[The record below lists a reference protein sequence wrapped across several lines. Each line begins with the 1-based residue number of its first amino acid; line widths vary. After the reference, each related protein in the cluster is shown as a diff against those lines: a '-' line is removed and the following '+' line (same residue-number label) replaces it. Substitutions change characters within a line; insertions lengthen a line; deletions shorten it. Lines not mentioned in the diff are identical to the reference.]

1 MFRGI
6 QFIRPDTRIDFMRPR
21 RVFFALSAVMLVGSI
36 LLVALKGLNFGI
48 DFAGGILMEVRT
60 EAPADLAEM
69 RSKLSD
75 LGLGEVSLQEFGG
88 PRDVLIRL
96 QRQEGDEAA
105 QVRAIEV
112 VKETLGENVEYR
124 RTEFVGPTVG
134 AELVRDAVIAIELA
148 MIGIMIYIWFR
159 FEWQFAINAIIALFH
174 DVITTV
180 GLYSLLGLEFNLTSV
195 AAILTVAGYSIND
208 TVVVYDRVRE
218 ELRRYKTMPLP
229 DLINLAVNKTLSRT
243 IMTGGSVL
251 LVLIVLYF
259 FGGETLSGFSLA
271 LIWGVLIGT
280 YSTICV
286 AGPML
291 IFFHLRRRGDTAPA
305 KATGAAAAD
314 SPGPGD

>member
-21 RVFFALSAVMLVGSI
+21 RISI
-36 LLVALKGLNFGI
+36 LLSLILIIGSLALVAFKGLNFGI
-48 DFAGGILMEVRT
+48 DFDGGILIEVRAP
-60 EAPADLAEM
+60 EAANLTEM
-69 RSKLSD
+69 RD
-75 LGLGEVSLQEFGG
+75 ALGGLDVGEVALQEFGS
-88 PRDVLIRL
+88 PSDVLIRI

-105 QVRAIEV
+105 QARAIAQ
-112 VKETLGENVEYR
+112 VKEALGDGYEYR

-134 AELVRDAVIAIELA
+134 AELVRDAITAIVLA
-148 MIGIMIYIWFR
+148 IIGIMIYIWFR

-180 GLYSLLGLEFNLTSV
+180 GLFALLGLEFNLTSV
-195 AAILTVAGYSIND
+195 AAVLTVAGYSIND

-229 DLINLAVNKTLSRT
+229 DLINLAVNRTLSRT

-259 FGGETLSGFSLA
+259 YGGDVLGGFSLA
-271 LIWGVLIGT
+271 LIWGVLVGT
-280 YSTICV
+280 YSTIFI
-286 AGPML
+286 AAPML
-291 IFFHLRRRGDTAPA
+291 IYFNLRPSGSTKQA
-305 KATGAAAAD
+305 ATRPAAD
-314 SPGPGD
+314 PAGSGD

>member
-1 MFRGI
+1 MYRGI
-6 QFIRPDTRIDFMRPR
+6 QFIPPDTRIDFMRPR
-21 RVFFALSAVMLVGSI
+21 RAFFALSAVMVVGSI
-36 LLVALKGLNFGI
+36 LLVVFKGLSFGI

-69 RSKLSD
+69 RTQLSD

-112 VKETLGENVEYR
+112 VKEALGENVEYR

-134 AELVRDAVIAIELA
+134 AELVRDAVIAIVLA
-148 MIGIMIYIWFR
+148 MIGIMVYIWFR
-159 FEWQFAINAIIALFH
+159 FEWQFAVNAIIALFH

-195 AAILTVAGYSIND
+195 AAVLTVAGYSIND

-218 ELRRYKTMPLP
+218 ELRRYKTMPLR

-251 LVLIVLYF
+251 LVLIVRSF
-259 FGGETLSGFSLA
+259 FGGETLSGCSLA

-280 YSTICV
+280 FSTICV
-286 AGPML
+286 AAPL
-291 IFFHLRRRGDTAPA
+291 LLYFNLRRRGDVAPA